1 MNVHIVNQV
10 TGRLT
15 VYTPAELRRDAL
27 HAVKG
32 LGKLV
37 DYWVDVRDH
46 GPVSLVA
53 TYERKP
59 DATGAKWRSNVSI
72 AI

>member
-1 MNVHIVNQV
+1 MRVHIINPI

-15 VYTPAELRRDAL
+15 AYAPAELRRDAL

-32 LGKLV
+32 LGRLV
-37 DYWVDVRDH
+37 DYWVEVKEF
-46 GPVSLVA
+46 GPVSLIA

-59 DATGAKWRSNVSI
+59 DAEGRRWRSNVSV